1 MLHYVKWYFSL
12 HRIISQLQSA
22 VKTKELF
29 IEQLEE
35 EKKEVIDAVTRP
47 LDEQIRHL
55 QAELNSKD
63 RNTQVDILSGLKNIR
78 VQHWPLSSLVRVKR

>member
-1 MLHYVKWYFSL
+1 MK
-12 HRIISQLQSA
+12 A
-22 VKTKELF
+22 KELF

-55 QAELNSKD
+55 QAELSGKD
-63 RNTQVDILSGLKNIR
+63 RNTQVDTLPGSKRIR
-78 VQHWPLSSLVRVKR
+78 VQHGPLSRLVRVRVGFTVRINN